1 MNIELEGEIERK
13 EIKENNELINSKI
26 QNDALENGLTIE
38 QVNELTKEEQS
49 FFETTF
55 GKIINS
61 GVDIGIK
68 AIFRNF
74 IENELIDIKN
84 AIIIYGFKEGVN
96 EAISSCKDIGNSF
109 KGIFTGK
116 FENVDQINIAVKK
129 GGLIDS
135 VSKVIDN
142 SLKIAVESDLLD
154 KNVSKIIK
162 SGKNILLE
170 SVSSSI
176 EDGVK
181 EQVKNVEKL
190 KEHSDK
196 WQKAFEA
203 KDFSQMKKSYT
214 FVKKYSERVMPIEDV
229 INKSN
234 EIENIQKLIENNGGK
249 FDIEDVK
256 LELAKV
262 L

>member
-1 MNIELEGEIERK
+1 MNIELEAETARK
-13 EIKENNELINSKI
+13 EVKDNNELINSKI
-26 QNDALENGLTIE
+26 ENEALENGMTLE
-38 QVNELTKEEQS
+38 QANKLTKEEQS

-68 AIFRNF
+68 AIFPNF
-74 IENELIDIKN
+74 MENEIIDIKN
-84 AIIIYGFKEGVN
+84 AIITDGFKEGVN
-96 EAISSCKDIGNSF
+96 ETLKSCKDIGNSF
-109 KGIFTGK
+109 KGIFTGN
-116 FENVDQINIAVKK
+116 FENIDQINIAVKK

-135 VSKVIDN
+135 VSKVIDT
-142 SLKIAVESDLLD
+142 SLKIAVESNLLD
-154 KNVSKIIK
+154 KNVSKVIK
-162 SGKNILLE
+162 SGKNILLD
-170 SVSSSI
+170 SVSSNI
-176 EDGVK
+176 EEGVK

-196 WQKAFEA
+196 WQKAFEK
-203 KDFSQMKKSYT
+203 KDFIQMKKSYT
-214 FVKKYSERVMPIEDV
+214 FVKKYSEKVMPIEDI

-234 EIENIQKLIENNGGK
+234 EIENIQKLVENNGGN
-249 FDIEDVK
+249 FDIEEVK

>member
-1 MNIELEGEIERK
+1 MNIELETENEINRVK
-13 EIKENNELINSKI
+13 DNNELINSKI
-26 QNDALENGLTIE
+26 QNEALENGMTLD
-38 QVNELTKEEQS
+38 QAKELTREEQS
-49 FFETTF
+49 FFESTF

-61 GVDIGIK
+61 GIDIGIK
-68 AIFRNF
+68 AIFPNF
-74 IENELIDIKN
+74 MENELIDIKN
-84 AIIIYGFKEGVN
+84 AIINDGFNEGIN
-96 EAISSCKDIGNSF
+96 EAVRSCKDIGNSF
-109 KGIFTGK
+109 KGIFTGN
-116 FENVDQINIAVKK
+116 FENIDQINIAVKK

-135 VSKVIDN
+135 VSKIIDT
-142 SLKIAVESDLLD
+142 SLKVAVDSDLLD

-170 SVSSSI
+170 SVSSNI
-176 EDGVK
+176 EEGVK

-196 WQKAFEA
+196 WQKAFEE

-214 FVKKYSERVMPIEDV
+214 FVKKYSEKVMPIEDL

-234 EIENIQKLIENNGGK
+234 EIENIQKLIENNGGN